1 MQENTIEQL
10 LIDLLIEQWYTYHT
24 DRDIAPGS
32 DNELR
37 TSYEEVIL
45 SPILKERLKKINPD
59 LDQWILDEAYRKI
72 LNLEW
77 SDLVS
82 KNEIFHDLLRN
93 GCTIERF
100 KNGETRWEYV
110 RYFDLEN
117 IENNDFRVVNQFKV
131 SENWEN
137 KRFDVVI
144 FINWIPVVIC
154 ELKNPLDPDA
164 DMFHAFTQIQNYQT
178 AIPSIFNYNWICM
191 ISDWLDARVSS
202 FTAPFSRY
210 LTRHAPKSPEGDL
223 TNQMELLEGDL
234 NTTHWSM
241 NTANPAIYPQLL
253 EKAREMRDKPTEAER
268 ALRESLRNNQ
278 LWVKFRQQHIID
290 NFITDF
296 CCLSHKLV
304 VEVDGWIHNNQK
316 EADQERTEILESY
329 GYKVI
334 RFTNDEVLNNLDS
347 VLEKIKSELNSP
359 LGARSF
365 ERDASN
371 SPLGARGFES
381 CGATSPFRGSGGLL
395 GGSIGLSEI
404 EITSKYLFDKK
415 TLLNVL
421 ANYTV
426 FEKEEKK
433 DKKTWQIT
441 QEKIKKVAAYH
452 QYYAVEKAIA
462 STIKAT
468 HSNHKIWVVWHTQ
481 WSGKSLSMVFYV
493 WQLIKHPE
501 MKNPTILVITDRN
514 DLDDQLFG
522 TFANSRGL
530 LRQTPQQASDREDLK
545 KLLKVSGWWIVFST
559 IQKFYPDE
567 WSTYE
572 TLSERENII
581 VIADEAHRSQ
591 YGFKAKVVE
600 NKDWSWAEIRYWNA
614 KYLRDALPNASFI
627 WFTGTPI
634 EKTDKSTRWVFGDEI
649 DVYDIKQAV
658 EDWATVP
665 INYESRLI
673 KIWVEQKVL
682 DKIENE
688 INEFDWATDEQKES
702 IKSRIAQLDT
712 LVWNPERLKTLA
724 KDLVEHFETR
734 QWLFEWKA
742 MFVWMTR
749 WILVRFYDE
758 LIKLRPNWK
767 TLWLVKVVMT
777 SSTDDPKEFQ
787 PHHTTSAERKE
798 LALDFKDPKSN
809 FKLALVCDMWLTWF
823 DVPCLHTM
831 YFDKKLQWAALMQA
845 IARVNRVYKDKPG
858 WLIVDYIWIAQDLRN
873 AMAVY
878 TASGWKGNAYVDKET
893 AISEMFSRYEAVKD
907 ILHWCNWE
915 EYFTWN
921 TKEKLSIIIQTVD
934 FVLSSDDIRNSFL
947 KQVTAVSRLFALVM
961 PSMKAVTIRDDL
973 AFFQAIKSRIL
984 KITQDRS
991 RNYDLETTIQQE
1003 IDSAFSTQWVVD
1015 IFSAAWLEKPS
1026 ISLLSDKFLLEVKN
1040 MKQKN
1045 VALELLKRILN
1056 DELKVRMK
1064 TNIAQSRIFSDM
1076 MKDLLNRYT
1085 SNQLDTTQVIQELC
1099 EIAHNLHVEDNTAE
1113 ELWLTPEE
1121 YAFYTVLSQNE
1132 STKFL
1137 EDEKMKELIHAIV
1150 EKVRK
1155 NATWLRLQKSNIQA
1169 QLRLEVKKLLMK
1181 YGYPPDLA
1189 RMEADKVLE
1198 QSELLAED
1206 MAVNSIS

>member
-45 SPILKERLKKINPD
+45 SPILREKLKKINPD

-210 LTRHAPKSPEGDL
+210 LTWKSKEENWLDPEI
-223 TNQMELLEGDL
+223 QVI
-234 NTTHWSM
+234 
-241 NTANPAIYPQLL
+241 AN
-253 EKAREMRDKPTEAER
+253 
-268 ALRESLRNNQ
+268 N
-278 LWVKFRQQHIID
+278 
-290 NFITDF
+290 
-296 CCLSHKLV
+296 
-304 VEVDGWIHNNQK
+304 
-316 EADQERTEILESY
+316 
-329 GYKVI
+329 
-334 RFTNDEVLNNLDS
+334 
-347 VLEKIKSELNSP
+347 
-359 LGARSF
+359 
-365 ERDASN
+365 
-371 SPLGARGFES
+371 
-381 CGATSPFRGSGGLL
+381 
-395 GGSIGLSEI
+395 
-404 EITSKYLFDKK
+404 LFDKK

-530 LRQTPQQASDREDLK
+530 LRQTPQQATDREDLK

-634 EKTDKSTRWVFGDEI
+634 EKTDKSTRGVFGDEI

-673 KIWVEQKVL
+673 KIWVDQKVL

-767 TLWLVKVVMT
+767 TFWLVKVVMT

-961 PSMKAVTIRDDL
+961 PSMKAITIRDDL

>member
-45 SPILKERLKKINPD
+45 SPILKERLKKVNPD

-210 LTRHAPKSPEGDL
+210 LTWKSKEESWLDPEI
-223 TNQMELLEGDL
+223 QVI
-234 NTTHWSM
+234 
-241 NTANPAIYPQLL
+241 AN
-253 EKAREMRDKPTEAER
+253 
-268 ALRESLRNNQ
+268 N
-278 LWVKFRQQHIID
+278 
-290 NFITDF
+290 
-296 CCLSHKLV
+296 
-304 VEVDGWIHNNQK
+304 
-316 EADQERTEILESY
+316 
-329 GYKVI
+329 
-334 RFTNDEVLNNLDS
+334 
-347 VLEKIKSELNSP
+347 
-359 LGARSF
+359 
-365 ERDASN
+365 
-371 SPLGARGFES
+371 
-381 CGATSPFRGSGGLL
+381 
-395 GGSIGLSEI
+395 
-404 EITSKYLFDKK
+404 LFDKK

-634 EKTDKSTRWVFGDEI
+634 EKTDKSTRGVFGDEI

-673 KIWVEQKVL
+673 KIWVDQKVL

-734 QWLFEWKA
+734 QGLFEWKA

-934 FVLSSDDIRNSFL
+934 FVLSSDDIRNNFL

-961 PSMKAVTIRDDL
+961 PSMKAITIRDDL

-1026 ISLLSDKFLLEVKN
+1026 ISLLSDKFLLEVRN

-1064 TNIAQSRIFSDM
+1064 TNIAQSRIFSEM

-1206 MAVNSIS
+1206 MAMNW

>member
-1 MQENTIEQL
+1 MQENSIEQL

-37 TSYEEVIL
+37 TSFEEVIL
-45 SPILKERLKKINPD
+45 SSILKDSLKKLNPD
-59 LDQWILDEAYRKI
+59 ADTTLLDEAYRKI
-72 LNLEW
+72 LHLEW
-77 SDLVS
+77 SDLMN
-82 KNEIFHDLLRN
+82 KNEVFHELLRN

-100 KNGETRWEYV
+100 KDWETRWEYIK
-110 RYFDLEN
+110 YFDLEN

-164 DMFHAFTQIQNYQT
+164 DMYHAFTQIQNYQT

-210 LTRHAPKSPEGDL
+210 LTWKSKEESWLDPEI
-223 TNQMELLEGDL
+223 QVI
-234 NTTHWSM
+234 
-241 NTANPAIYPQLL
+241 AN
-253 EKAREMRDKPTEAER
+253 
-268 ALRESLRNNQ
+268 N
-278 LWVKFRQQHIID
+278 
-290 NFITDF
+290 
-296 CCLSHKLV
+296 
-304 VEVDGWIHNNQK
+304 
-316 EADQERTEILESY
+316 
-329 GYKVI
+329 
-334 RFTNDEVLNNLDS
+334 
-347 VLEKIKSELNSP
+347 
-359 LGARSF
+359 
-365 ERDASN
+365 
-371 SPLGARGFES
+371 
-381 CGATSPFRGSGGLL
+381 
-395 GGSIGLSEI
+395 
-404 EITSKYLFDKK
+404 LFDKK

-501 MKNPTILVITDRN
+501 MKNPTILIITDRN
-514 DLDDQLFG
+514 DLDDQLFQ

-530 LRQTPQQASDREDLK
+530 LRQTPEQATSRENLK
-545 KLLKVSGWWIVFST
+545 TLLKVSGWWIVFST
-559 IQKFYPDE
+559 IQKFYPEE
-567 WSTYE
+567 WSVFD

-600 NKDWSWAEIRYWNA
+600 QKDWKWAELRYWNA

-627 WFTGTPI
+627 GFTGTPI

-649 DVYDIKQAV
+649 DIYDIQQAV
-658 EDWATVP
+658 EDGATVP

-673 KIWVEQKVL
+673 KIWLDQAVL
-682 DKIENE
+682 DKIEKDIE
-688 INEFDWATDEQKES
+688 EYEDATEEEKEWL
-702 IKSRIAQLDT
+702 KTRMAQIDT
-712 LVWNPERLKTLA
+712 LVWNPKRLEALA
-724 KDLVEHFETR
+724 KDLVNHFESR
-734 QWLFEWKA
+734 QELFAGKA

-749 WILVRFYDE
+749 WILVRLYDE
-758 LIKLRPNWK
+758 LITLRPNWK
-767 TLWLVKVVMT
+767 KDWVVKVIMT
-777 SSTDDPKEFQ
+777 SSTDDPQEFQ
-787 PHHTTSAERKE
+787 PHHTTSKQRKD
-798 LALDFKDPKSN
+798 LALEFKDPESN
-809 FKLALVCDMWLTWF
+809 FKLALVCDMRLTWF

-831 YFDKKLQWAALMQA
+831 YFDKKMQWAALMQA

-858 WLIVDYIWIAQDLRN
+858 WLIVDYLWIAQDLRN

-878 TASGWKGNAYVDKET
+878 TQSGWTG
-893 AISEMFSRYEAVKD
+893 EAVHQKQQSLEELFSKYEIVCQ
-907 ILHWCNWE
+907 ILDWYNWKS
-915 EYFTWN
+915 YFTSD
-921 TKEKLSIIIQTVD
+921 TREKLSVLIWAMD
-934 FVLSSDDIRNSFL
+934 FVLASDEIKTRFL
-947 KQVTAVSRLFALVM
+947 TEVTALSKLFALVM
-961 PSMKAVTIRDDL
+961 PDEKADTIRDDL
-973 AFFQAIKSRIL
+973 AFFQAVKSRIT

-991 RNYDLETTIQQE
+991 RNYELETTIQQE
-1003 IDSAFSTQWVVD
+1003 IDSAFSTNWVVD
-1015 IFSAAWLEKPS
+1015 IFAAAWLNKPS
-1026 ISLLSDKFLLEVKN
+1026 VDLLSDQFLLEVKN

-1045 VALELLKRILN
+1045 LALELLKRILN
-1056 DELKVRMK
+1056 NEIKVRQR
-1064 TNIAQSRIFSDM
+1064 TNIAQSKIFSDM
-1076 MKDLLNRYT
+1076 MNDLLKRYT
-1085 SNQLDTTQVIQELC
+1085 NNQLDASQVIQELC
-1099 EIAHNLHVEDNTAE
+1099 DIAHNLHVEDNTAKD
-1113 ELWLTPEE
+1113 LWLTPEE